1 MSKKLN
7 QCEELEKNCDWVSE
21 NCVKDAEGELSGNCY
36 VYEEVYDCGK
46 DTDSQQ
52 ALMQTKYSCDG
63 DIRCV
68 GDDCVSSE
76 YDISTSFGKVSAL
89 LNAAEMMGQDLQC
102 IGVDANGSPVGD
114 VDVNCFVFSGT
125 HRTCHNSMKGMG
137 GLEVNCCESHAGIS
151 LSEYVS
157 LVMMLPKIDTAIMSM
172 ESGSM
177 IRGAYNTLRQ
187 PVADGLN
194 AVGKYLSDLTKPFT
208 SWVENVTGMDGLFS
222 DSSTSIMDSIT
233 GKIKEKATELVKKML
248 VSSSEN
254 GTAEAA
260 GGITTGG
267 GTQETAEVAS

>member
-114 VDVNCFVFSGT
+114 VDVNCSPAHTV
-125 HRTCHNSMKGMG
+125 
-137 GLEVNCCESHAGIS
+137 
-151 LSEYVS
+151 
-157 LVMMLPKIDTAIMSM
+157 P
-172 ESGSM
+172 
-177 IRGAYNTLRQ
+177 
-187 PVADGLN
+187 
-194 AVGKYLSDLTKPFT
+194 
-208 SWVENVTGMDGLFS
+208 
-222 DSSTSIMDSIT
+222 
-233 GKIKEKATELVKKML
+233 AT
-248 VSSSEN
+248 
-254 GTAEAA
+254 
-260 GGITTGG
+260 IP
-267 GTQETAEVAS
+267 

>member
-125 HRTCHNSMKGMG
+125 HRTCHNSMK
-137 GLEVNCCESHAGIS
+137 
-151 LSEYVS
+151 
-157 LVMMLPKIDTAIMSM
+157 
-172 ESGSM
+172 
-177 IRGAYNTLRQ
+177 
-187 PVADGLN
+187 
-194 AVGKYLSDLTKPFT
+194 
-208 SWVENVTGMDGLFS
+208 
-222 DSSTSIMDSIT
+222 
-233 GKIKEKATELVKKML
+233 
-248 VSSSEN
+248 
-254 GTAEAA
+254 
-260 GGITTGG
+260 
-267 GTQETAEVAS
+267 